1 LRTGLK
7 FGSNCPLLQISVV
20 RDVVSLEIRLAVSK
34 EPKSY
39 CFFHP
44 SEKTAVCCI
53 WRQVYNSPNLPFVHA
68 VCLYVCY
75 GSVNKNT
82 HFPKQ

>member
-1 LRTGLK
+1 
-7 FGSNCPLLQISVV
+7 V

-39 CFFHP
+39 LAVFFILVK
-44 SEKTAVCCI
+44 KTAVCCT

-75 GSVNKNT
+75 DSVNKNT